1 MKDESTNFI
10 LDPSIVMRTKHDSFA
25 ILDQALAAA
34 GTAEA
39 DAVFISTDQNI
50 SRFANSNV
58 HQNMSEVSASL
69 TLRVIVDG
77 RMGVASTTSFHDDEL
92 ARTAALAHE
101 SARHADRL
109 QNFSGLYREREAV
122 RVLRTFDDATT
133 YLSPI

>member
-10 LDPSIVMRTKHDSFA
+10 LDPSIVMRTEHDSFD

-58 HQNMSEVSASL
+58 HQNMSEISAELS
-69 TLRVIVDG
+69 LRVIVDNA
-77 RMGVASTTSFHDDEL
+77 MGVASTTVFDSDEIS
-92 ARTAALAHE
+92 RTAALA
-101 SARHADRL
+101 
-109 QNFSGLYREREAV
+109 
-122 RVLRTFDDATT
+122 
-133 YLSPI
+133 